1 MAKRFF
7 GTGGQE
13 GWKAKVPYWLP
24 WLCMRLAAGIAT
36 VWLLSLGGFAA
47 TQALPSDP
55 ARVILGPEASESTV
69 SMLRHQLGL
78 DQPLVQQYGRWLRRA
93 VSLDLGRSIDSHAPV
108 TELLGCRLGNTCAL
122 LLFTVTPS
130 ILIAV
135 LLGGFMATRRDS
147 KVDRV
152 VLLSLIVVKAIPA
165 FAVAIALVCLLATSS
180 LQLLPAVSLIDLHRS
195 IFAQLNMMV
204 LPAVTLVLSTAPY
217 LVRQVRTSMSEALG
231 SEYVLASRLR
241 GIPERRI
248 VWRHALPNALVPMVQ
263 GTALSLGVLL
273 GGTLVVE
280 VTFNFPGLGT
290 ALNSAVQ
297 SRDLPMIQATVLVIT
312 TGVVG
317 LNLLADLLTLLLT
330 PKLRTRVV
338 NLSRRRTTG
347 HAACRVVGR
356 AGVPTVDKAM
366 ERYS

>member
-1 MAKRFF
+1 
-7 GTGGQE
+7 
-13 GWKAKVPYWLP
+13 
-24 WLCMRLAAGIAT
+24 
-36 VWLLSLGGFAA
+36 
-47 TQALPSDP
+47 
-55 ARVILGPEASESTV
+55 
-69 SMLRHQLGL
+69 
-78 DQPLVQQYGRWLRRA
+78 
-93 VSLDLGRSIDSHAPV
+93 
-108 TELLGCRLGNTCAL
+108 L
-122 LLFTVTPS
+122 LLAVTPS
-130 ILIAV
+130 VVIAV
-135 LLGGFMATRRDS
+135 FLGGFMSTRRDS
-147 KVDRV
+147 RVDRV
-152 VLLSLIVVKAIPA
+152 ALLSLIVVKAIPS
-165 FAVAIALVCLLATSS
+165 FAIAIALVCLLATSA
-180 LQLLPAVSLIDLHRS
+180 LQLLPAVSLIDSHRS

-204 LPAVTLVLSTAPY
+204 LPAITLILSTTPY
-217 LVRQVRTSMSEALG
+217 LVRQVRTSMSEALE

-241 GIPERRI
+241 GIPEHRI

-338 NLSRRRTTG
+338 NLTRRRVASQT
-347 HAACRVVGR
+347 ACRSGGHT
-356 AGVPTVDKAM
+356 GVPVVDEAL

>member
-1 MAKRFF
+1 MAKLFF
-7 GTGGQE
+7 GTGGQG
-13 GWKAKVPYWLP
+13 GWQAKVPYWLP
-24 WLCMRLAAGIAT
+24 WLCVRLAAGIAT
-36 VWLLSLGGFAA
+36 IWLLSLVVFAA

-55 ARVILGPEASESTV
+55 ARVILGPEAPESAV
-69 SMLRHQLGL
+69 STLRHQLGL

-93 VSLDLGRSIDSHAPV
+93 VCLDFGRSLDSHAPV

-122 LLFTVTPS
+122 LLLAVTPS
-130 ILIAV
+130 VLIAV
-135 LLGGFMATRRDS
+135 LLGGFMARRRDS
-147 KVDRV
+147 RVDRV
-152 VLLSLIVVKAIPA
+152 ALIFLIVAKAIPA
-165 FAVAIALVCLLATSS
+165 FAIAIALVALLATSA
-180 LQLLPAVSLIDLHRS
+180 LQLLPAVSLIDPHRS
-195 IFAQLNMMV
+195 VFAQLNMMV

-217 LVRQVRTSMSEALG
+217 LVRLVRTSMSEALE

-241 GIPERRI
+241 GIPEHRI

-330 PKLRTRVV
+330 PKLRTRIVS
-338 NLSRRRTTG
+338 LARRRVASREVCGLSG
-347 HAACRVVGR
+347 HAVV
-356 AGVPTVDKAM
+356 AAVDKAM
-366 ERYS
+366 EGYS

>member
-1 MAKRFF
+1 
-7 GTGGQE
+7 
-13 GWKAKVPYWLP
+13 
-24 WLCMRLAAGIAT
+24 
-36 VWLLSLGGFAA
+36 
-47 TQALPSDP
+47 
-55 ARVILGPEASESTV
+55 
-69 SMLRHQLGL
+69 
-78 DQPLVQQYGRWLRRA
+78 
-93 VSLDLGRSIDSHAPV
+93 
-108 TELLGCRLGNTCAL
+108 
-122 LLFTVTPS
+122 
-130 ILIAV
+130 
-135 LLGGFMATRRDS
+135 MATRRDS